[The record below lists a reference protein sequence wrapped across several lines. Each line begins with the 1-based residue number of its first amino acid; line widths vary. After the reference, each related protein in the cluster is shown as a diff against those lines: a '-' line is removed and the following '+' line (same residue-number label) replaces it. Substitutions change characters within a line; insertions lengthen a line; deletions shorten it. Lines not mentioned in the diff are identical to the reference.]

1 MNTIKLSKDWDYQPK
16 LHNKLGHHVI
26 RQNEQKILQEFMI
39 RRKEGALLIL
49 GQRGIGKY

>member
-16 LHNKLGHHVI
+16 LHNTFGHHVI

-39 RRKEGALLIL
+39 EERKV
-49 GQRGIGKY
+49 RY